1 MKFYSKNM
9 SKTLDIIL
17 NIIIALGLIITAK
30 IYYSIFLQ
38 IRNNSSISSAQT
50 IGMILIL
57 TIGIISTF
65 LIVFDLKKI
74 IKTITKSNPFVLSNV
89 KSLYKISVECFIITG
104 CYLANILF
112 NFKNH
117 AYRFIY
123 IDSNFIRTDTE
134 PIIFF
139 LAGIFILVLA
149 AVFKEAIKYK
159 EENDYTI

>member
-17 NIIIALGLIITAK
+17 NLIIVLGLIITAK
-30 IYYSIFLQ
+30 IYYSIFVEAKD
-38 IRNNSSISSAQT
+38 NSTLSNTQT
-50 IGMILIL
+50 IIMILIL

-74 IKTITKSNPFVLSNV
+74 LKTIIKSNPFVLSNV

-117 AYRFIY
+117 IYKFIY
-123 IDSNFIRTDTE
+123 VDSNFIHTDTE

-139 LAGIFILVLA
+139 LAGIFILILA